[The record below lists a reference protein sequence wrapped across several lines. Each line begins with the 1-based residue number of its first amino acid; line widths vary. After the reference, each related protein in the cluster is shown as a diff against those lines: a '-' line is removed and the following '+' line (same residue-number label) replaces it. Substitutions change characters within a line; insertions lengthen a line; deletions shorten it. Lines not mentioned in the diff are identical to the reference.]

1 MIICPSC
8 GRESPADARFC
19 ASCGASLV
27 AATAAREERKVVS
40 VVFVDLVGHTA
51 RSETADPEDVRAT
64 LAPYHARTR
73 IELERFGGTVEKFI
87 GDAVMAVFGAPVAH
101 EDDPERAVRAAL
113 AVRDALVDDG
123 LEIRA
128 AVNTGE
134 ALVSLD
140 ANAAEG
146 EALVAG
152 DVVNTA
158 ARLQSAAPVNGVLV
172 GAATHRATERVIEYR
187 EAEGVAAKGKSAPVP
202 AWEAVAPRA
211 RLGVDISHHGG
222 AELVGRELEVRLLYD
237 ALDRAR
243 SGSLQLVTLVG
254 VPGMGKSRLV
264 WELFQRIESEIEFTH
279 WRQGRALSYGGGAFG
294 AIAEA
299 VRSQVGALES
309 DSPDDLEQKLCAA
322 LEPLPLAEDERDWVA
337 VRLRPLLGL
346 GTAEPAARE
355 ESFVAWRRLF
365 EAIADVRPLVLVL
378 EDLHWADEGTLDFA
392 EHLAD
397 WATDSPLLV
406 LCTARPELLERRP
419 GWGGGRLNSQTVAL
433 APLADDAAARLL
445 GLLLERSVLDADV
458 QARLLQQTGGNP
470 LYAEEYARMFSQ
482 GEVGE
487 ALPDTVQG
495 VIAARL
501 DLLEPAEKEV
511 IQAASVL
518 GKVFWRGGVEALGS
532 AESLDETLQRL
543 VRREFIKRERGTM
556 MAGQAE
562 YAFRHAL
569 VRDVAY
575 AQLPRASR
583 AEKHRLAANW
593 IETTATGRPDLVAH
607 HYGEAL
613 ALGRAAGADVTQLE
627 NAARVA
633 FRAAGDHAHS
643 LGAIPEAA
651 ALYRQA
657 LALWPAEPA
666 RASVELSLAAVLE
679 DADAQ
684 GAIEAATSARDSFAA
699 LGDFAGITHAESVI
713 ASSAWQMGDG
723 ESARRH
729 LDAAVTAGKRS
740 GSTEALARA
749 LTQQTRMLMSS
760 GRYEDAIAVGVEAMP
775 LAEKARLEP
784 VAVAALIALGT
795 ARGALGLDGWE
806 AQLIEATERSRALN
820 DTGLVHRALN
830 NRANEVLRWEGV
842 AAAQP
847 IYDEIAEIVE
857 RRPLPYALRWVVS
870 TQGWCAYM
878 RGEWDVAVEY
888 GERFFSVQP
897 DVRHYLEAQTLF
909 VSTTIGFGRGDATAA
924 AADFQ
929 LAMEL
934 SREAGDQQLMG
945 PMLAVGAW
953 LASESGRSDDMRA
966 FLDELLALP
975 EGAVSQAADYV
986 HELGWVAADH
996 DAPLATALDPNG
1008 GVMQQANRAVVDGRL
1023 EDAIALLDE
1032 SGFASAAAYARLRLA
1047 RRRAAAGD
1055 DTEPFLGEAESFY
1068 RGVRAARHLRELDE
1082 LRATRRSA

>member
-1 MIICPSC
+1 
-8 GRESPADARFC
+8 
-19 ASCGASLV
+19 
-27 AATAAREERKVVS
+27 
-40 VVFVDLVGHTA
+40 
-51 RSETADPEDVRAT
+51 
-64 LAPYHARTR
+64 
-73 IELERFGGTVEKFI
+73 
-87 GDAVMAVFGAPVAH
+87 
-101 EDDPERAVRAAL
+101 
-113 AVRDALVDDG
+113 
-123 LEIRA
+123 
-128 AVNTGE
+128 
-134 ALVSLD
+134 
-140 ANAAEG
+140 
-146 EALVAG
+146 
-152 DVVNTA
+152 
-158 ARLQSAAPVNGVLV
+158 
-172 GAATHRATERVIEYR
+172 
-187 EAEGVAAKGKSAPVP
+187 
-202 AWEAVAPRA
+202 
-211 RLGVDISHHGG
+211 
-222 AELVGRELEVRLLYD
+222 
-237 ALDRAR
+237 
-243 SGSLQLVTLVG
+243 
-254 VPGMGKSRLV
+254 
-264 WELFQRIESEIEFTH
+264 
-279 WRQGRALSYGGGAFG
+279 
-294 AIAEA
+294 
-299 VRSQVGALES
+299 
-309 DSPDDLEQKLCAA
+309 
-322 LEPLPLAEDERDWVA
+322 
-337 VRLRPLLGL
+337 
-346 GTAEPAARE
+346 
-355 ESFVAWRRLF
+355 
-365 EAIADVRPLVLVL
+365 
-378 EDLHWADEGTLDFA
+378 
-392 EHLAD
+392 
-397 WATDSPLLV
+397 
-406 LCTARPELLERRP
+406 
-419 GWGGGRLNSQTVAL
+419 
-433 APLADDAAARLL
+433 
-445 GLLLERSVLDADV
+445 
-458 QARLLQQTGGNP
+458 
-470 LYAEEYARMFSQ
+470 
-482 GEVGE
+482 
-487 ALPDTVQG
+487 
-495 VIAARL
+495 
-501 DLLEPAEKEV
+501 
-511 IQAASVL
+511 
-518 GKVFWRGGVEALGS
+518 
-532 AESLDETLQRL
+532 
-543 VRREFIKRERGTM
+543 
-556 MAGQAE
+556 
-562 YAFRHAL
+562 
-569 VRDVAY
+569 
-575 AQLPRASR
+575 
-583 AEKHRLAANW
+583 
-593 IETTATGRPDLVAH
+593 
-607 HYGEAL
+607 
-613 ALGRAAGADVTQLE
+613 
-627 NAARVA
+627 
-633 FRAAGDHAHS
+633 
-643 LGAIPEAA
+643 
-651 ALYRQA
+651 
-657 LALWPAEPA
+657 
-666 RASVELSLAAVLE
+666 
-679 DADAQ
+679 
-684 GAIEAATSARDSFAA
+684 
-699 LGDFAGITHAESVI
+699 VI

-806 AQLIEATERSRALN
+806 AQLIEATDRSRALN